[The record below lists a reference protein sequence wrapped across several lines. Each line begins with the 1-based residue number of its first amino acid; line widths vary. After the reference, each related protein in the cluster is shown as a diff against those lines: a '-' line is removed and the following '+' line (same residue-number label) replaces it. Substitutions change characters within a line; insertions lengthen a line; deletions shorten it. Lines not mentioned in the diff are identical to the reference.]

1 MSISPAKLERQRAL
15 VAARAVSEGRG
26 GLEPPQGGQNAT
38 GACRARPR
46 KAAQARDPRSTADRR
61 DPQLGEFATAAFQAL
76 HPGCQSPQ
84 APDSNAPSS
93 ATVALPVGNVVRPPR
108 RRGSPRSAGSSRAS
122 RGGSRPE
129 NLASGR
135 SRPARLTAEEE
146 IAIERLAAER
156 AVEGSGRADAAA
168 ARAAVQ
174 ASMARQVAILD
185 ELAAGRV
192 PFTLVALRLS
202 LLAGRAVTPAERR
215 RLARGLCKRRQRAKA
230 TDGRPNLPAPP
241 ASPTS
246 PPISS
251 AETTDAARSGEEKD
265 MAQLVKRTIT
275 EEYTTVEEDFDGM
288 EELDEEDEDQE
299 EEAAPSRRSKR

>member
-1 MSISPAKLERQRAL
+1 
-15 VAARAVSEGRG
+15 
-26 GLEPPQGGQNAT
+26 
-38 GACRARPR
+38 
-46 KAAQARDPRSTADRR
+46 
-61 DPQLGEFATAAFQAL
+61 
-76 HPGCQSPQ
+76 
-84 APDSNAPSS
+84 
-93 ATVALPVGNVVRPPR
+93 
-108 RRGSPRSAGSSRAS
+108 
-122 RGGSRPE
+122 
-129 NLASGR
+129 
-135 SRPARLTAEEE
+135 
-146 IAIERLAAER
+146 
-156 AVEGSGRADAAA
+156 
-168 ARAAVQ
+168 
-174 ASMARQVAILD
+174 MARQVAILD